1 MASSK
6 IRIVFMGTPE
16 FAVVSLSALVTGA
29 YDVCAVV
36 TAPDRPAGRGR
47 KIRMSPVKE
56 FALEK
61 GITVLQPANLKDE
74 AFIEKLRGMNAT
86 LFIIVAFRM
95 LPQAVW
101 EMPPLGTFNL
111 HASLL
116 PQYRGAA
123 PINHTIINGERIGG
137 VTTFFLRHEIDTGN
151 IIFREETEI
160 ADDETAGQYHDRLME
175 IGAGLVMK
183 TVKAI
188 EEGRVETRR
197 QDEFIEDGEVLK
209 TAPKIHKEDCRINWQ
224 QDAMKVNNQ
233 IRGLSPYP
241 GAFTELKFPGGKMLY
256 LKIYKAKVKEC
267 TCAGAPGEV
276 MTDYKN
282 YLHVCCGHA
291 CISILEL
298 QQSGKKRMSVHEFL
312 LGLNFSSLG

>member
-16 FAVVSLSALVTGA
+16 FAVASLSAMVSGG

-47 KIRMSPVKE
+47 KIKMSPVKE

-61 GITVLQPANLKDE
+61 GITVLQPVNLKDD
-74 AFIEKLRGMNAT
+74 AFIDKLRGLNAN
-86 LFIIVAFRM
+86 LFIVVAFRM
-95 LPQAVW
+95 LPEAVW
-101 EMPPLGTFNL
+101 SMPSLGTFNL

-137 VTTFFLRHEIDTGN
+137 VTTFFIRHEIDTGN
-151 IIFREETEI
+151 IIFREETAI
-160 ADDETAGQYHDRLME
+160 AADETAGQYHDRLME
-175 IGAGLVMK
+175 IGSRLLLK

-188 EEGRVETRR
+188 AEGQVQTRSQEEFLAE
-197 QDEFIEDGEVLK
+197 GEVLK
-209 TAPKIHKEDCRINWQ
+209 TAPKIRKEDCRINWHK
-224 QDAMKVNNQ
+224 DAEQVNNL

-241 GAFTELKFPGGKMLY
+241 GAFTELDFPNGKMLY
-256 LKIYKAKVKEC
+256 LKVYKASMKDC
-267 TCAGAPGEV
+267 PFRGAPGSV
-276 MTDYKN
+276 MTDQKS
-282 YLHVCCGHA
+282 YLDVSCGNG

-298 QQSGKKRMSVHEFL
+298 QQAGKKRMPVHEFL
-312 LGLNFSSLG
+312 VGLNFSALA